1 MATKKKAPVEAVS
14 PDTEAI
20 ESRKEKELRG
30 IVDGTDRLNIRSG
43 PSIDNNVV
51 KIVEIGT
58 EFNLIEDAA
67 DAWWKVQNDT
77 VTGYCMKQ
85 FIRIL

>member
-14 PDTEAI
+14 PNMEVTE
-20 ESRKEKELRG
+20 SPKEKELRG
-30 IVDGTDRLNIRSG
+30 VVDGTERLNIRSG
-43 PSIDNNVV
+43 PSINNNVV

-58 EFNLIEDAA
+58 EFNLIEDAS

-85 FIRIL
+85 FIRLL